1 MFKPS
6 RLFRRRKKVSIPVI
20 TSWLEAENAISV
32 IEATAI
38 TFDNEEIFRARFMAV
53 WNENLMTSGLFPH
66 VLPIVDRQVPP
77 IPLLVVDAPNN
88 FVINAFLVLCK
99 KIVTFI
105 DDYSDII
112 SLVGAAFKIALKIFN
127 LIYE

>member
-20 TSWLEAENAISV
+20 TSGLEAENAIPV
-32 IEATAI
+32 IEVL
-38 TFDNEEIFRARFMAV
+38 TFDNEEIFRARFTVV

-66 VLPIVDRQVPP
+66 ALPIVDRQVPP

-88 FVINAFLVLCK
+88 LVINAFLVLCK
-99 KIVTFI
+99 KIGTFI